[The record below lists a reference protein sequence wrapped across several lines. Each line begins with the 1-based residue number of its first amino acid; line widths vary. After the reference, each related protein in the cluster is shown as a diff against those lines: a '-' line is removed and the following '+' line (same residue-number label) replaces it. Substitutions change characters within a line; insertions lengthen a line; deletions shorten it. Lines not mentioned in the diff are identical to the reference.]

1 MNEKNNAKKQRQ
13 LAAIMFTDMVGYSA
27 LTQKNESLAID
38 LLVEHRQLL
47 RPIFPKHGG
56 NEVESIGD
64 AFFVEFKSALDAVH
78 CAIEIQKILFDRNAK
93 LESEK
98 HIILRIGLHVGDVIH
113 IGKNVHG
120 DGVNI
125 AARLEPLSKP
135 GGICISGDVAR
146 QIQNKIELPLKK
158 LPNEKL
164 KNIQSVIDI
173 YRVILPWAKEHDD
186 KNKFFIPKF
195 VNKKSLIYLGTVL
208 ALLVVFILIWNSRLR
223 TPVME
228 RNNRIAVLP
237 LDNISKI
244 SEDNYFADGLTE
256 ELISQLA
263 KISGLN
269 VIAKTSVMKY
279 KSNELNIEEIGNE
292 LDVGTI
298 LQGTVRTASEKARIN
313 VHLIDVKTQQY
324 LWSEDYNRELKDIF
338 TIQSDIALR
347 IAQALKIQ
355 LVAIEKQQIEKM
367 GTGNAEA
374 YRLYLLGR
382 FYLNQRTK
390 ESIFKSIDYF
400 REAIKLDPEYAPA
413 YVGIADYYTLM
424 GGAGYGSLA
433 PEEVIRR
440 AKEAVNKAL
449 ALDESLADAYNAQ
462 AYINFRLEWNWAEAE
477 HNFKK
482 AIELK
487 PGYAKAYERYAFFLA
502 LLGRSQEALSFMLRA
517 QDLDPLSA
525 SVGTGVGR
533 VYHFSGQTDKAIEQF
548 KKTLEM
554 APDYAEALFAL
565 GLSYAQKKMYKEAI
579 SELKR
584 AIDLSNGRSI
594 MVAALGNV
602 YAISGLKSEAVSIY
616 NDLMNQQTGK
626 NLSPFYAAIVN
637 GALGN
642 RDDAIDALY
651 KAYDEHFGLVVYIYV
666 EPLLDPVRSD
676 PRFIQLLRKMGF
688 EK

>member
-1 MNEKNNAKKQRQ
+1 M
-13 LAAIMFTDMVGYSA
+13 G
-27 LTQKNESLAID
+27 
-38 LLVEHRQLL
+38 
-47 RPIFPKHGG
+47 KH
-56 NEVESIGD
+56 
-64 AFFVEFKSALDAVH
+64 
-78 CAIEIQKILFDRNAK
+78 
-93 LESEK
+93 
-98 HIILRIGLHVGDVIH
+98 
-113 IGKNVHG
+113 VHG

-125 AARLEPLSKP
+125 AARLEPISKP

-146 QIQNKIELPLKK
+146 QIQNKIELPLNK

-164 KNIQSVIDI
+164 KNIQSAVEV
-173 YRVILPWAKEHDD
+173 YRVILPWAKEHED
-186 KNKFFIPKF
+186 KNRFFFPKI
-195 VNKKSLIYLGTVL
+195 VNKKTVLYAGTVL
-208 ALLVVFILIWNSRLR
+208 ALLIIFFFIWNTRLT

-237 LDNISKI
+237 LENISKI
-244 SEDNYFADGLTE
+244 SEDDYFADGLTE

-279 KSNELNIEEIGNE
+279 KSEELNIEEIGDE

-298 LQGTVRTASEKARIN
+298 LHGTVRTASEKARIN

-338 TIQSDIALR
+338 TIQTDIALR

-382 FYLNQRTK
+382 FYLNKRTK

-400 REAIKLDPEYAPA
+400 RDAIKLDSDYSLA
-413 YVGIADYYTLM
+413 YVGIADCYTLM
-424 GGAGYGSLA
+424 GGAGYSNL
-433 PEEVIRR
+433 PQDEIFQR

-449 ALDESLADAYNAQ
+449 KLDQTLAEAYNAQ
-462 AYINFRLEWNWAEAE
+462 AYINFRLEWNWEEAE
-477 HNFKK
+477 QNFKK

-487 PGYAKAYERYAFFLA
+487 PGYAKAHERYAFFLV

-533 VYHFSGQTDKAIEQF
+533 IYHFSGQTDKAIEQF
-548 KKTLEM
+548 KKTLDM
-554 APDYAEALFAL
+554 APDYAEAVFAL

-579 SELKR
+579 LELKR
-584 AIDLSNGRSI
+584 AIDLSNRRPI
-594 MVAALGNV
+594 IVAALGNV
-602 YAISGLKSEAVSIY
+602 YAISGMRREALDIY
-616 NDLMNQQTGK
+616 NDLMNQQRDK
-626 NLSPFYAAIVN
+626 NLSSFYAAIVN

-642 RDDAIDALY
+642 RDEAMDALY

-676 PRFIQLLRKMGF
+676 PRFIQLLRMMDF
-688 EK
+688 EQ